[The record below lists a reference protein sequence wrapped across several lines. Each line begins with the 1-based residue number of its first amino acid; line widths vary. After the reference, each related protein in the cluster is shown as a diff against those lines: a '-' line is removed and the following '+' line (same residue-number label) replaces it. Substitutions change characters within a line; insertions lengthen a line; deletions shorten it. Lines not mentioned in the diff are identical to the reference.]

1 MAEAEQ
7 GTALGG
13 EAVSRDPT
21 EGQQTPEEK
30 VAADLKAGEK
40 VVAEAEAA
48 AETKEGGPK
57 EGEPKEGKEPELTGA
72 PEAYT
77 DFTVPDGITVDPEAL
92 TKFHGLA
99 SEHDLTQKQAQ
110 AVVDYKVELYWQQA
124 EQVVE
129 AATKQRADWL
139 MEAKADKTIG
149 GPKFDE
155 SVELGKRALA
165 THGSKELIEFINI
178 SGIGNRAD
186 MIQFMAKV
194 GADISEAQISTG
206 EASAAKK
213 SLAERLFPN
222 NPTA

>member
-48 AETKEGGPK
+48 AETKEGETK
-57 EGEPKEGKEPELTGA
+57 EGEKPELTGA

-110 AVVDYKVELYWQQA
+110 AFVDYQVEFNAQQA